1 MKGGLLQKLK
11 SCVNH
16 APFGCV
22 KTLERAAESCHNF
35 YFSRVVRDGCIESA
49 PAHFPVLYLCIPCS
63 RHERLREVC
72 HMAAVIETKTESTL
86 HYDLLQL
93 VFPTQI
99 LFLRWVQESIKRV
112 RHGIV
117 RQYPNNAIVKISE
130 ANSHGYT
137 WSFWSIKKIWE
148 EGRY

>member
-1 MKGGLLQKLK
+1 MLQPSRYLRKNRQRQSLYEKAEFVAEWQDLLHITRGLLQKLK
-11 SCVNH
+11 SYVNH
-16 APFGCV
+16 ALCGCV

-99 LFLRWVQESIKRV
+99 LFLR
-112 RHGIV
+112 
-117 RQYPNNAIVKISE
+117 
-130 ANSHGYT
+130 
-137 WSFWSIKKIWE
+137 
-148 EGRY
+148 